1 MRPEILDYY
10 ELGGETHRLD
20 AGTGRL
26 EFLRTFDVLRREL
39 PPAPARVLDV
49 GGATGVYA
57 EPLAALGYDVHVIDP
72 VPSHVRAAAA
82 RPGVTAELGDARGL
96 PAPDGQADAVLLF
109 GPLYHLLDFGERL
122 TAWREAARAVR
133 PGGVVIAATISRYA
147 SLFDGFVKNYAL
159 DPRYRP
165 RVDRVLD
172 DGRQE
177 AVGELGNGW
186 FTSSYLHHPSEPP
199 AEAIAA
205 GLTVRRRVGLEGPIA
220 MLGGR
225 LTEILADEAETELML
240 DMLRTVE
247 EEPTL
252 LGVSNHLLTIAV
264 RP

>member
-10 ELGGETHRLD
+10 ELGGETDRLG

-26 EFLRTFDVLRREL
+26 EFLRTFDVLHREL
-39 PPAPARVLDV
+39 PPAPASILDV

-57 EPLAALGYDVHVIDP
+57 EPLAAAGYHVHVIDP
-72 VPSHVRAAAA
+72 VPSHVRDAAA
-82 RPGVTAELGDARGL
+82 RPGVTAQAGDARDL
-96 PAPDGQADAVLLF
+96 PAADASVDAVLLF
-109 GPLYHLLDFGERL
+109 GPLYHLLDFDERL
-122 TAWREAARAVR
+122 TAWREAARVVR

-159 DPRYRP
+159 DPRFRP

-199 AEAIAA
+199 AEAVAA
-205 GLTVRRRVGLEGPIA
+205 GLTVRRRVGLEGPMA
-220 MLGGR
+220 MLGPR
-225 LTEILADEAETELML
+225 LHEILADPAETELML
-240 DMLRTVE
+240 EMLRTVE
-247 EEPTL
+247 EEPSL
-252 LGVSNHLLTIAV
+252 LGISNHLLTIAV